1 MPHDVAALHNGCDR
15 FVLGERAEPGQRVL
29 LEDEDVGTEA
39 RTQVA
44 AFSGNAA
51 GLEEAYLRAGIRQVD

>member
-1 MPHDVAALHNGCDR
+1 VR
-15 FVLGERAEPGQRVL
+15 
-29 LEDEDVGTEA
+29 LELP
-39 RTQVA
+39 VA